1 MEGTEEYTSDKLA
14 SDLGNATQWIK
25 VIKPISKDED
35 GNLEQFAV
43 VAVEHFTRD
52 RVVKIFDLSKP
63 EKDYFAQQ
71 IKIEGATG
79 AFISA
84 HQGKGLI
91 QIVIGDDSKFK
102 LQFFSQKTSSTP
114 NKHSK
119 HNKIDFDLA
128 FENDS
133 VGPYQLIA
141 EKEMASQSI
150 GRFIPMEMTLVDR
163 EFDHYF

>member
-63 EKDYFAQQ
+63 EKDYFA
-71 IKIEGATG
+71 
-79 AFISA
+79 
-84 HQGKGLI
+84 
-91 QIVIGDDSKFK
+91 
-102 LQFFSQKTSSTP
+102 
-114 NKHSK
+114 
-119 HNKIDFDLA
+119 
-128 FENDS
+128 
-133 VGPYQLIA
+133 
-141 EKEMASQSI
+141 
-150 GRFIPMEMTLVDR
+150 
-163 EFDHYF
+163 